1 MYEFG
6 ANAKK
11 GMIVT
16 VKRRNCN
23 FTKIILALFF
33 LVSVVLPLICMFAN
47 LFTADLDKIFGN
59 KSFFEATLHSLQVS
73 AVSTV
78 ISITL
83 AFLLAWCMTRTKVKL
98 KGFFSA
104 VIILPMLIPSIS
116 HGMGLVILFGQNG
129 QLTKLLDLNWSIYGF
144 WGIVAGSVMYSLPVA
159 YLMISD
165 ILQYEDSTPY
175 EAASVL
181 GIPRKN
187 RFLSITLPYLRK
199 PMISV
204 LFATFT
210 LIVTDY
216 GVPVMVGGKY
226 NTLPMMMYNEVIG
239 RLDFSKGSV
248 IGMVLLV
255 PAVVAFIFDFISKD
269 TRSSGFVNKPFT
281 LKKSIGR
288 EIFAYSFLAVVSI
301 SILYPIIT
309 FAGLT
314 FNKNYPSDLT
324 FTMDN
329 ILSTL
334 NKGAGGYLLN
344 SIMIALAV
352 SLVGTALAF
361 ACAYL
366 TARVRGLSSKVLH
379 LISILSLAV
388 PGIVLGLSY
397 VLFFKGSFIYG
408 TLIILILVNI
418 VHFFASPYLMIYN
431 SLGKLNMNL
440 EDVGL
445 TLGIR
450 RGRLIRDVIIPQ
462 SVQTL
467 VEMFTYFFVNSMITI
482 SAVSFVATTL
492 TKPLSLMIT
501 QFQQQM
507 LLEASAFVSLLIL
520 VVNIIM
526 KTVSYIVR
534 HCISR
539 KGMKRYA
546 YEKTI

>member
-1 MYEFG
+1 M
-6 ANAKK
+6 
-11 GMIVT
+11 
-16 VKRRNCN
+16 
-23 FTKIILALFF
+23 
-33 LVSVVLPLICMFAN
+33 
-47 LFTADLDKIFGN
+47 
-59 KSFFEATLHSLQVS
+59 
-73 AVSTV
+73 
-78 ISITL
+78 
-83 AFLLAWCMTRTKVKL
+83 
-98 KGFFSA
+98 A
-104 VIILPMLIPSIS
+104 VI
-116 HGMGLVILFGQNG
+116 
-129 QLTKLLDLNWSIYGF
+129 
-144 WGIVAGSVMYSLPVA
+144 
-159 YLMISD
+159 
-165 ILQYEDSTPY
+165 
-175 EAASVL
+175 
-181 GIPRKN
+181 
-187 RFLSITLPYLRK
+187 
-199 PMISV
+199 
-204 LFATFT
+204 
-210 LIVTDY
+210 
-216 GVPVMVGGKY
+216 
-226 NTLPMMMYNEVIG
+226 
-239 RLDFSKGSV
+239 
-248 IGMVLLV
+248 
-255 PAVVAFIFDFISKD
+255 
-269 TRSSGFVNKPFT
+269 
-281 LKKSIGR
+281 
-288 EIFAYSFLAVVSI
+288 SI

-329 ILSTL
+329 IVSTL

-344 SIMIALAV
+344 SILIALAV
-352 SLVGTALAF
+352 SLIGTALAF

-431 SLGKLNMNL
+431 SLGKLNPNL

-462 SVQTL
+462 SLQTL

-546 YEKTI
+546 HEKTI